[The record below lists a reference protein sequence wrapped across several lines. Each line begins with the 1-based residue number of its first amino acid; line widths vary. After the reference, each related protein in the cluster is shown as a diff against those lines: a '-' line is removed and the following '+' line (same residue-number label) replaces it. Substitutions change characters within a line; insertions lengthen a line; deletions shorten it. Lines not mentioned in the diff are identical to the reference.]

1 MHITLITPATKQSRD
16 GNRISAIR
24 WAKFLRAQQYQVDIN
39 TSYKGN
45 KTRSYR
51 TNERITASEIRVIS
65 STGEQLGI
73 LSIREALIR
82 AEDEGFDLVEV
93 SPDTKPPVCKIIDYG
108 KLKYKEQKSK
118 KEAKKKQKTIEIK
131 EIKMRSGIDKHDY
144 NVKLKALERFIS
156 GGNKVKVSIRFRWR
170 EMEHRNLGFELL
182 KKLTEEVVDFAKVE
196 VSPKSEGRQI
206 MMVFAPVS
214 SK

>member
-1 MHITLITPATKQSRD
+1 MAL
-16 GNRISAIR
+16 N
-24 WAKFLRAQQYQVDIN
+24 
-39 TSYKGN
+39 YKGN

-144 NVKLKALERFIS
+144 NVKLKALERFIG
-156 GGNKVKVSIRFRWR
+156 GGNKVKISIRFRGR

-182 KKLTEEVVDFAKVE
+182 KKLTEEVANFAKVE